1 MTARYQWKG
10 TTCLP
15 VVPTEDDIRQRRG
28 DGENDK
34 DFDNCMTMESSL
46 VNNTLSSTSDIG
58 ETCSVSVISGGSA
71 SASVESLRK
80 RRKTSNRAKIGESD
94 EMQTDGKDGESGTS
108 NTAAMTTKAQQRP
121 KRKAAAAS
129 SWSNTAASSS
139 DTAIDGATASTNA
152 SSAGTSAEVAPPS
165 GSTCSATS
173 SSSTSSSVSVAA
185 QEKQMDTSATAFHS
199 ALQQQQVQQI
209 LVSDDYSAIR
219 YCMVQ
224 NTSRADPVTLQR
236 LIGLKTLFAKQLPK
250 MPKDYIARLVF
261 DRRHKSL
268 AILSNDPTV
277 QGTDEEIIGAICY
290 RPYPDMKFAE
300 IAFCAV
306 SANQQVK
313 GYGTKVMNLVKQQAV
328 REQLEYFITYA
339 DNYAIGY
346 FKKQGFSK
354 VGIEILRSFNFFQSS
369 EQF

>member
-1 MTARYQWKG
+1 MAS
-10 TTCLP
+10 P
-15 VVPTEDDIRQRRG
+15 P
-28 DGENDK
+28 
-34 DFDNCMTMESSL
+34 SPL
-46 VNNTLSSTSDIG
+46 VNNNSMTSTTVSDVG
-58 ETCSVSVISGGSA
+58 EASGTSVFSGAST
-71 SASVESLRK
+71 SASVESSWK
-80 RRKTSNRAKIGESD
+80 RRRISNVKNAGSY
-94 EMQTDGKDGESGTS
+94 EMETDVRDAGGGKSGTS
-108 NTAAMTTKAQQRP
+108 SNGSTTTKAAQQRP
-121 KRKAAAAS
+121 KRKAVASSRSSATSAAAAPSDDAAMDDNAAANTKNLNLS
-129 SWSNTAASSS
+129 SKVVVSAA
-139 DTAIDGATASTNA
+139 D
-152 SSAGTSAEVAPPS
+152 VAPPTS
-165 GSTCSATS
+165 GSTCSATT
-173 SSSTSSSVSVAA
+173 SSTASSAAVVAGA
-185 QEKQMDTSATAFHS
+185 HLTNDTNSNPTDDLLEKQKDTATALQQRS
-199 ALQQQQVQQI
+199 TQQQQQQQVQKFQ
-209 LVSDDYSAIR
+209 VSDDYKDIR

-224 NTSRADPVTLQR
+224 NTTRAEPVTLQR

-268 AILSNDPTV
+268 AILSDDPTV

-328 REQLEYFITYA
+328 REELEYFITYA

-354 VGIEILRSFNFFQSS
+354 VGIVLLCYCVLI
-369 EQF
+369 